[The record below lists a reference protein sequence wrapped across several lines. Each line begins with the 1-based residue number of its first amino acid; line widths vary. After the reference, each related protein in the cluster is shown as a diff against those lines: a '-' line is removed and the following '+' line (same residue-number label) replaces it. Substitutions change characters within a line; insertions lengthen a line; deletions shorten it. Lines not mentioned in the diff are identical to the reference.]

1 MTSISAPR
9 RRTRRRSCG
18 RTSNRGRAARSVAA
32 VLVRRGHQRVAG
44 LLGNPGAPFGW
55 AVTPARW
62 TRRVSSSMKHS
73 TCSRRSEMAS
83 SVKKSHA
90 TIPADDH
97 LLDLLAERRPP
108 RVGPCAG
115 DQAAVPAQ
123 QGQGPDQEARPA
135 RPRQDTADGGE
146 QGPVGRF
153 ELRSWSLA
161 AEHGELVTQ
170 DKDLK
175 VLGGVTAGELGEEL
189 DGAAQRQ
196 IRKSCQHRG
205 GLRGGGQ
212 RRRHSSKPRSK
223 RTPQLMGPV

>member
-1 MTSISAPR
+1 MVAQHEASPPSSFAEATSR
-9 RRTRRRSCG
+9 L
-18 RTSNRGRAARSVAA
+18 RACWVT
-32 VLVRRGHQRVAG
+32 Q
-44 LLGNPGAPFGW
+44 APFGW

-73 TCSRRSEMAS
+73 TCSRRSEMVS

-115 DQAAVPAQ
+115 DQAAVSAQ

-196 IRKSCQHRG
+196 VRKSCQHRA
-205 GLRGGGQ
+205 GLRGGGHGGATVASRGRSEPPAHGPCLNICTLRGWRF
-212 RRRHSSKPRSK
+212 RRRVRRSD
-223 RTPQLMGPV
+223 RA